1 MSEQEISTAVM
12 QQLEAAQAAMSS
24 QIESAGPPAQIELT
38 ASSGELVGAAGS
50 GRAKYLL
57 LDHYMTSTSKVFW
70 AYVTNTW
77 YHRQVGAAEE
87 QGLLQVAFNA
97 KYVDVW
103 WDANNNIT
111 IARCWKVF

>member
-1 MSEQEISTAVM
+1 MSEYEISADAM

-24 QIESAGPPAQIELT
+24 QMESDGPPAEIAM
-38 ASSGELVGAAGS
+38 ASSSDNLVGAAGS

-57 LDHYMTSTSKVFW
+57 LDHYMTSTYKVLW
-70 AYVTNTW
+70 AYVNNAW
-77 YHRQVGAAEE
+77 YHKQVGTADE
-87 QGLLQVAFNA
+87 QGLLQVGFNA

-111 IARCWKVF
+111 IVRCWKVF